1 MPLHWAAHDGRVA
14 AAEFLLSKGAAVDAT
29 DNRGKTPLDVAREG
43 RYTKMERFLLNSN
56 AWAPQV
62 MVFVVFIVYRAGAS

>member
-1 MPLHWAAHDGRVA
+1 LGERFA
-14 AAEFLLSKGAAVDAT
+14 LS
-29 DNRGKTPLDVAREG
+29 RGKTPLDVAREK
-43 RYTKMERFLLNSN
+43 RYTKMEQSLLNPQ